1 MIKNKKILMLCTTDN
16 MIWQFLLPHI
26 NYLKEQ
32 GNEIVCA
39 CAKTGFWFDELK
51 EKHSLNMKEF
61 DFSRSPFSF
70 KNFKLLKQLKKYC
83 KEECFDL
90 VYCQQPV
97 GGLMGR
103 LIAKKF
109 NIPCIY
115 TAHGFHFFKGNSK
128 IKNFVFK
135 TVEKHLSKY
144 TTALITINE
153 EDYQAALKF
162 KAKKVYKING
172 IGVDFS
178 KYKKLENFNSRSFKQ
193 SLGLSED
200 DFIITSI
207 GELNDNKNTYRLLEV
222 VKNLNNPK
230 IKYLVCGQGP
240 LQEKFEKY
248 IAENNLHNTVKM
260 LGFRRDIPE
269 ILSIGDVYLM
279 PSYREGLSKS
289 MMEAMSYGLPIV
301 ASKIRGNT
309 DLVGNNEGGVLC
321 NPSNTKEFEE
331 AVLVVYNN
339 KELAHKYCERNLQFI
354 KNFDLQ
360 IVLQQLQKIYE
371 EL

>member
-32 GNEIVCA
+32 GNEIICA

-135 TVEKHLSKY
+135 TVEKYLSKY
-144 TTALITINE
+144 TTALLTINE

-178 KYKKLENFNSRSFKQ
+178 KYNSNLEFDKQ
-193 SLGLSED
+193 ALYNELGVSES
-200 DFIITSI
+200 DFILLSC
-207 GELNDNKNTYRLLEV
+207 GELNKNKNTYRILEA
-222 VKNLNNPK
+222 VKNINNPN
-230 IKYLVCGQGP
+230 IKYLVCGEGP
-240 LQEKFEKY
+240 LKQEY
-248 IAENNLHNTVKM
+248 INFVKENNLEDRIKI
-260 LGFRRDIPE
+260 LGFRKDMPK
-269 ILSIGDVYLM
+269 ILSISNLYLM
-279 PSYREGLSKS
+279 PSFREGLSRA

-309 DLVGNNEGGVLC
+309 DLVGNNEGGILC
-321 NPSNTKEFEE
+321 DPSNTKQFED
-331 AVLVVYNN
+331 AIQTLYNN
-339 KELAHKYCERNLQFI
+339 NELAKQYSERNLQFV

-360 IVLQQLQKIYE
+360 IVLNQLQKIYE
-371 EL
+371 EI